1 MTDTDPSCPK
11 CGATNPMSAR
21 FCRACRQYLGAKR
34 PDPSPAA
41 PAPVRDVAAPP
52 APAEPVPTTLPGTE
66 EAAIDPR
73 TPPPAPPRSA
83 PPPEVDAAV
92 APATQVQE
100 AIRVP
105 QTPPSVRPAEP
116 GPGQVRCPTCGEVA
130 DAGRRFCRFG
140 HPLQDLTPQPAA
152 APSPAPS
159 APPGNGLRR
168 ARVAYDTG
176 LSVRAKAVR
185 VAMVL
190 GAFGIGVAMLPP
202 WGTDVRSSA
211 ADQVGRF
218 LPDEY
223 EPVAV
228 EAEDGAGDVEG
239 FPSRFAVDGEVTRAW
254 AVGWNPKAPVA
265 KECGG
270 ISGAAGALTV
280 TLPAGA
286 KVDRLTVHNGLADDN
301 PSVGKHATPKLLD
314 VIVPNGTC
322 TRLELDEG
330 PEAQHRSVDIE
341 GAKQVVI
348 LIAGVYPAKT
358 GDSTIASLSDLEF
371 ETKA

>member
-11 CGATNPMSAR
+11 CGETNPVGAR

-34 PDPSPAA
+34 PE
-41 PAPVRDVAAPP
+41 PAPV
-52 APAEPVPTTLPGTE
+52 PAEPVAEAPPITE
-66 EAAIDPR
+66 AEEAIDPR
-73 TPPPAPPRSA
+73 TPPPAPPRPA
-83 PPPEVDAAV
+83 PPPPEVEAAV
-92 APATQVQE
+92 PPATQVHE

-105 QTPPSVRPAEP
+105 QAPSVRPVEP
-116 GPGQVRCPTCGEVA
+116 GPGQVRCPTCGEIA
-130 DAGRRFCRFG
+130 DAGHRFCRFG
-140 HPLQDLTPQPAA
+140 HPIQDLTPQPAA
-152 APSPAPS
+152 APSPAAS
-159 APPGNGLRR
+159 APSGNGLRR

-190 GAFGIGVAMLPP
+190 GVFGIGVAMLPP
-202 WGTDVRSSA
+202 WGTDVRSLVT
-211 ADQVGRF
+211 DQVDRF
-218 LPDEY
+218 RPDEY

-239 FPSRFAVDGEVTRAW
+239 FPSRFAVDGELSRAW

-265 KECGG
+265 KKCGG
-270 ISGAAGALTV
+270 VSGAAGALTV

-301 PSVGKHATPKLLD
+301 PSVGKHATPKVLD
-314 VIVPNGTC
+314 VIVPEGAC

-330 PEAQHRSVDIE
+330 TEAQHRSVDIE
-341 GAKQVVI
+341 GAEQVVV
-348 LIAGVYPAKT
+348 LIADVYPAKT
-358 GDSTIASLSDLEF
+358 GDSTIVSLSDLEL